1 MDRDRLE
8 RTADHLDTVS
18 SREDV
23 SFNMQNFLS
32 KTPDC
37 GTSACA
43 IGFLINDKVFSD
55 LIAIPDSARTGVVG
69 ETNYLPFYND
79 GTLRSEQVP
88 HDVWHSISKFFDL
101 SYEDLDYLF
110 EAEAYSEG
118 DPDWG
123 PDCIR
128 AKDVSERIR
137 ALLKR
142 EKKLL

>member
-23 SFNMQNFLS
+23 NFDMEVFLTKS
-32 KTPDC
+32 HDC

-55 LIAIPDSARTGVVG
+55 LIAVPDTAKSRSLFGKDYV
-69 ETNYLPFYND
+69 PFYNNGVFKRD
-79 GTLRSEQVP
+79 KASIDSWNTLSE
-88 HDVWHSISKFFDL
+88 FFGL

-110 EAEAYSEG
+110 ESDSYSED
-118 DPDWG
+118 DPDWR
-123 PDCIR
+123 PSCIR